1 MKPTPLAL
9 LVSDLHLR
17 HSPPSGRAES
27 DWYPVMK
34 DRLQYLQALKEHY
47 QVPIIAAGDILDRY
61 NPPAELLS
69 FLMDSLP
76 YMYTIPGQH
85 DLANHD
91 YESRMDHGYGV
102 LVKAGAIHD
111 MRAEEWTIIRGHAIQ
126 VWAMPWGRYLPPANP
141 CPVNVVSLGVMHKYV
156 WAKPNTKHA
165 IADQTSHITGLSET
179 MANLDAG
186 LSGDNHIQFLS
197 QVGSSPFFNHGGF
210 IPQNLDQKNHKPC
223 VGMLWSDKSISLLP
237 FHHSGQ
243 GNWVEESLVPSVP
256 KLSASLVT
264 ELSSMESDKVDFGA
278 TVRVLATKAKRP
290 GCKTILSQLGK

>member
-9 LVSDLHLR
+9 LVSDLHFR
-17 HSPPSGRAES
+17 HTPPSGRAES
-27 DWYPVMK
+27 DWYPVMEA
-34 DRLQYLQALKEHY
+34 RLHYLQSLKEQY
-47 QVPIIAAGDILDRY
+47 QVPIVAAGDILDRH

-69 FLMDSLP
+69 FLIDHMP
-76 YMYTIPGQH
+76 HMYTIPGQH

-102 LVKAGAIHD
+102 LCKAGAMTD
-111 MRAEEWTIIRGHAIQ
+111 LDAERWYPIRDGK
-126 VWAMPWGRYLPPANP
+126 VTLWAMPWGRYLPPSNP
-141 CPVNVVSLGVMHKYV
+141 SPNAGVSLAVIHKYV

-165 IADQTSHITGLSET
+165 KAEMNSHITGLTET
-179 MANLDAG
+179 MLNLDAG

-197 QVGSSPFFNHGGF
+197 QVGGKPFFNHGGF
-210 IPQNLDQKNHKPC
+210 IPQNLDQKSHKPC

-237 FHHSGQ
+237 FDASGA
-243 GNWVEESLVPSVP
+243 GNWAEESLVPSVP

-264 ELSSMESDKVDFGA
+264 ELSTMESDKVDFGA

-290 GCKTILSQLGK
+290 GCKTILESLGK